1 MNKADE
7 KLFEYIFEVVSLEC
21 GDGDAVVYLTKRDAE
36 VIAKQFHD
44 WLKTQEGRGQ
54 SHFLSSVGGFHHVS
68 DRCNENFTFT
78 NNPYLE
84 NQPQWFTVVVQTY

>member
-7 KLFEYIFEVVSLEC
+7 KLFEYIFETVKLER

-36 VIAKQFHD
+36 VVAKQFYA
-44 WLKTQEGRGQ
+44 WLQLKEGWEM
-54 SHFLSSVGGFHHVS
+54 SHSLTSLGGFYNVT
-68 DRCNENFTFT
+68 DRRNENFTFT